1 MAIWVPDLTGRRGP
15 AYLAIVEALAEDIAA
30 GALAPGARLPP
41 HRELAHAL
49 GLSPNTT
56 SRAYAE
62 AVARALVRGEVGRG
76 TFVRAPGGPAEAASA
91 ADLRR
96 AASGPIDLSRNLP
109 NRGAAGEHLGRT
121 LEWLGHDGGRNGD
134 LQGLLDYH
142 DAAEPDRAAA
152 VALAWLARLGVP
164 ASADEAVVTVGAQ
177 HALFASLL
185 ALTRP
190 GDLILTEALTYAP
203 LKAMAARLGLTVRG
217 LPLDADG
224 LRPEA
229 LEALCADHAP
239 RLAYLT
245 PTLQTPTAAIMPE
258 SRRRALVEVA
268 GRHDLLLIED
278 DVFGPLVLDAPPPL
292 ARLAPDRVVY
302 LSSTSKVLAPGLR
315 VGVARAPAPLAA
327 ALRGAVTLS
336 CWMAPPLMAEIAGRW
351 IADGTATRLTEA
363 QRAVAR
369 RRQALAAHAFD
380 GLEIRAHPCGLHLW
394 LPLPT
399 GWTADALRAEAATQG
414 VRVTEAAAFAVDP
427 AAAPEAV
434 RLCLSHEPDEDR
446 LSRGLD
452 TIRRIL
458 DGPPGRTGPLVM

>member
-1 MAIWVPDLTGRRGP
+1 MAIWVPDLSGRRGP
-15 AYLAIVEALAEDIAA
+15 AYLAIVEALADDIAA
-30 GALAPGARLPP
+30 GALAPGARLPA
-41 HRELAHAL
+41 HRELADAL

-76 TFVRAPGGPAEAASA
+76 TFVRAPGALVEAAVA
-91 ADLRR
+91 GDLRR
-96 AASGPIDLSRNLP
+96 DATGPIDLSRNLP
-109 NRGAAGEHLGRT
+109 NRGAAGEHLART
-121 LEWLGHDGGRNGD
+121 LEALGRDGGRTGG
-134 LQGLLDYH
+134 LQGLLDYQ
-142 DAAEPDRAAA
+142 DAADSERAVG
-152 VALAWLARLGVP
+152 VALAWLARVGL
-164 ASADEAVVTVGAQ
+164 AAAADEVVVTVGAQ
-177 HALFASLL
+177 HALLAALL

-203 LKAMAARLGLTVRG
+203 VKAMAARLGLTVRG

-224 LRPEA
+224 LCPDA
-229 LEALCADHAP
+229 VDAVCADHAP
-239 RLAYLT
+239 RLLYLT
-245 PTLQTPTAAIMPE
+245 PTLQTPTAGIMPE
-258 SRRRALVEVA
+258 ARRRALVAVA
-268 GRHDLLLIED
+268 ARHDLLLIED
-278 DVFGPLVLDAPPPL
+278 DVFGPLVPDAPPPL

-302 LSSTSKVLAPGLR
+302 LSSTSKALAPGLR
-315 VGVARAPAPLAA
+315 VGVARAPAPLAN
-327 ALRGAVTLS
+327 ALHGAVTLS

-369 RRQALAAHAFD
+369 RRQALAVRAFD
-380 GLEIRAHPCGLHLW
+380 GLEARAHPCGLHLW

-399 GWTADALRAEAATQG
+399 GWTADALRAEAATRG

-446 LSRGLD
+446 LTRALA

-458 DGPPGRTGPLVM
+458 DAPPEAGALIL